1 MSEERS
7 FLDTN
12 VLLYL
17 HSADSRKADTAEAL
31 IAAGGIVSVQV
42 LNELT
47 HVLRRKLLYS
57 WQEVN
62 HVLDLMERLLQVVP
76 LTQEVH
82 RQGRL
87 LATRY
92 SLSVYDAMIVA
103 AAMHADC
110 DVLYSEDMQSG
121 QQFNGAMRL
130 VNPFK

>member
-31 IAAGGIVSVQV
+31 IEAGGIVSVQV

-62 HVLDLMERLLQVVP
+62 HVLDLTERLLQVVP
-76 LTQEVH
+76 LTQEIH

-87 LATRY
+87 LATRH

-103 AAMHADC
+103 AAMHAGC
-110 DVLYSEDMQSG
+110 DLLYSEDMQNG